1 MSTDGVNMQR
11 ISSHGQP
18 APRKARRFGQ
28 LNVRLL
34 SSYQS
39 HREEK
44 GGILKAFAIVPT
56 INTVDNKSEAAW
68 MGTSFHTGYFTT
80 EGDQCNG
87 RRRGG
92 GGVWVKW
99 RAFVGVCHVLLH
111 KCTSLW

>member
-44 GGILKAFAIVPT
+44 GGIRSRLLLLYPLT
-56 INTVDNKSEAAW
+56 ISLLLHSPSTPMTASLRQPGW
-68 MGTSFHTGYFTT
+68 
-80 EGDQCNG
+80 
-87 RRRGG
+87 
-92 GGVWVKW
+92 
-99 RAFVGVCHVLLH
+99 VLLFIQGI
-111 KCTSLW
+111 SLPKVISAMGEEEEEEESG